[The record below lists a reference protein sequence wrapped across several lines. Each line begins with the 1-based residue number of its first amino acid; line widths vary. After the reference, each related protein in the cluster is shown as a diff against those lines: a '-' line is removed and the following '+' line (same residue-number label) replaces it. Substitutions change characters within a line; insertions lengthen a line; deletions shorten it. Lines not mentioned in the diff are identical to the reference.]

1 MDYCQR
7 CGTKTNGNTYCEQCD
22 KELFTMSDT
31 AQKLLSN
38 ELPITKVQKDISIQK
53 RYCITCGKEAKIGSR
68 YCKEHYD
75 EMRKNARIDTHKVY
89 DTIFINTSYF
99 EDKNHKQTPK
109 RIDGYNAGDF
119 ERWNKSSYTNETQ
132 YKYCIICGQYS
143 YGHQYCSKCFY
154 KTDNFNNKYSN
165 DLKYKCKSGILVRSL
180 SEREISN
187 YLTEHNIN
195 HEYEKEL
202 KYSKYNFFTDIT
214 KKGTLHPDFYIKGPV
229 KFNNRILKDIYI
241 EFWGLDNQE
250 YIDQKNFKLKVYN
263 ALNITLIN
271 LYKEDLIDLE
281 KQLEYKFSNYKTNKI
296 NY

>member
-22 KELFTMSDT
+22 RELFTMSDT
-31 AQKLLSN
+31 AQKLLS
-38 ELPITKVQKDISIQK
+38 EKGLPTVVIHNRTPYEERKCKLCDK
-53 RYCITCGKEAKIGSR
+53 PKKIGSP
-68 YCKEHYD
+68 YCEEHYD
-75 EMRKNARIDTHKVY
+75 EMRRNARIDTNKVY
-89 DTIFINTSYF
+89 DTIFIDTSYF

-180 SEREISN
+180 SEREMASIPVF
-187 YLTEHNIN
+187 L
-195 HEYEKEL
+195 
-202 KYSKYNFFTDIT
+202 NF
-214 KKGTLHPDFYIKGPV
+214 
-229 KFNNRILKDIYI
+229 
-241 EFWGLDNQE
+241 
-250 YIDQKNFKLKVYN
+250 
-263 ALNITLIN
+263 
-271 LYKEDLIDLE
+271 
-281 KQLEYKFSNYKTNKI
+281 
-296 NY
+296 